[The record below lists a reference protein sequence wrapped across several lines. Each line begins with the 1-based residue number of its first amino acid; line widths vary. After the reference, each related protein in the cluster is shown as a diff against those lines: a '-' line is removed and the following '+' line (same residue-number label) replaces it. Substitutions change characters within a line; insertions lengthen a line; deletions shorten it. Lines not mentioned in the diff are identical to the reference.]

1 MKHRIVGRRLDR
13 TTEHR
18 TAMFKNMV
26 TSLIRHEKIV
36 TTTPKAKELKRIAD
50 KAISMAKRGTPHA
63 RRLLHRDIRDVEV
76 LVKLFGPIAE
86 RFKTRPGGYTRII
99 RVGRRAGDN
108 AEMAV
113 IELVDRAPAAE
124 PETETKGKTKGEA
137 KDATKGEAKAKTKG
151 ETKGETKAA
160 KAKTKKAAE

>member
-50 KAISMAKRGTPHA
+50 KAITMAKRGTPHA
-63 RRLLHRDIRDVEV
+63 RRLLNRDVKDVEV

-86 RFKTRPGGYTRII
+86 RFKNRPGGYTRII
-99 RVGRRAGDN
+99 KIGPRAGDN
-108 AEMAV
+108 ADMAV
-113 IELVDRAPAAE
+113 IELVERTPAAE
-124 PETETKGKTKGEA
+124 PEGES
-137 KDATKGEAKAKTKG
+137 
-151 ETKGETKAA
+151 KGETKAETKGAA
-160 KAKTKKAAE
+160 KGAKSKTKKAAQ